1 MTSIENTIHP
11 EHRFAKRDK
20 QEYSVFSTTMEDVST
35 VDNWVAIEKPQRVLM
50 DPQSFEELRNKRIQW
65 IFDKKNVLIA
75 CKITE

>member
-11 EHRFAKRDK
+11 EHRFAKQDK
-20 QEYSVFSTTMEDVST
+20 QEYSVFSTTLEDVST

-65 IFDKKNVLIA
+65 IFDKKNILIA
-75 CKITE
+75 CKFTE

>member
-20 QEYSVFSTTMEDVST
+20 QEYSVFSTTMENVST
-35 VDNWVAIEKPQRVLM
+35 VDNWVAIEKPQRVLI